1 MSFVLSNFS
10 DPVVSQL
17 EYENDV
23 KLVLRLISLL
33 ISGILE
39 SINDRDSGLLGY
51 HNQLELRSRNPRKTT
66 IVMS

>member
-39 SINDRDSGLLGY
+39 SINDRDSGLLG
-51 HNQLELRSRNPRKTT
+51 
-66 IVMS
+66 